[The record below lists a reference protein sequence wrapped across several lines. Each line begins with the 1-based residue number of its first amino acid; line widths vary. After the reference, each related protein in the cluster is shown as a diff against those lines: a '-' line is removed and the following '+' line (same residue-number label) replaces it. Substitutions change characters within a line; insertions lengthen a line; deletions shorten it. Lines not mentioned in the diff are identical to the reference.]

1 MLLIINILSIYGRE
15 NNNVLKINKKIGLPV
30 LLVVIA
36 SLYSF
41 LFFNDTQK
49 ISTTG
54 DLAFHFS
61 RIKGLSSIFLGPV
74 NFSTFNSYGG
84 GVNFFYPYF
93 TLFPAVIFYWITN
106 NLILSYILYVW
117 VLNVCTIIIIYYYG
131 KKFFQ
136 RIDAAF
142 LFSCLYSFYG
152 YRLIDIYQRSAIS
165 ESIAL
170 TIIPVVLYYTYNLLF
185 ERKNCVIPLAI
196 SMSLLIYTHVL
207 STFMSVLVI
216 GFLFIGSLFSNR
228 KEKKEMSDLILNM
241 IKAVGWTILLTAYVW
256 YPMLQQVLYQKI
268 NRPFRTNLQE
278 RALNISD
285 SLIGAVNND
294 LVTFTMGTIGMI
306 SLVLPLFFLKKFA
319 NKEKIIYFCAVTT
332 WFLSTNLFPWEFLQK
347 TPIQIIQFPW
357 RILGFQVLFGSLI
370 LTIVFLKW
378 KTSNKKSMWSLVG
391 MVLLIFTVTIATE
404 ANYSHKIQ
412 SYKGRLIMTK
422 KDVTRYTTSR
432 TGGLYDYAPL
442 DALKY
447 KDHLKK
453 HEVKVGD
460 RWENASHKDYNS
472 KIVYTVEGENEKK
485 ITLPI
490 FNYWGTVV
498 KVNGKNVPIEN
509 DNGLVSIKGK
519 GKRTIVEVSS
529 TYPTTMILSLLVSS
543 ITFVFFFIRYLL
555 NKLQ

>member
-1 MLLIINILSIYGRE
+1 M
-15 NNNVLKINKKIGLPV
+15 LPV

-54 DLAFHFS
+54 DIAFHFS
-61 RIKGLSSIFLGPV
+61 RIKGLSSVFSGPI
-74 NFSTFNSYGG
+74 NFTTFNNYGG
-84 GVNFFYPYF
+84 GVNFFYPYL

-117 VLNVCTIIIIYYYG
+117 ILNICTILVTYQYAQ
-131 KKFFQ
+131 KFFK

-170 TIIPVVLYYTYNLLF
+170 TIIPVILYYTYTLLF
-185 ERKNCVIPLAI
+185 KRKNCVIALAI
-196 SMSLLIYTHVL
+196 SMSLLVYTHVL
-207 STFMSVLVI
+207 STFMSVIVI
-216 GFLFIGSLFSNR
+216 GFLFIGSLFSKR
-228 KEKKEMSDLILNM
+228 KEKKEMSKLILNM
-241 IKAVGWTILLTAYVW
+241 TKAVGWTIILTSYVW

-268 NRPFRTNLQE
+268 NRPFRTDLQE

-285 SLIGAVNND
+285 SLIGAVNNN
-294 LVTFTMGTIGMI
+294 LVTFTIGTIGMI
-306 SLVLPLFFLKKFA
+306 SLILPLFFLKKFV
-319 NKEKIIYFCAVTT
+319 NKEKVIYFCAVVT
-332 WFLSTNLFPWEFLQK
+332 WFLSTNLFPWKILQK

-357 RILGFQVLFGSLI
+357 RILSFQVLFGSLV

-378 KTSNKKSMWSLVG
+378 KTSNRKRMWSLVG
-391 MVLLIFTVTIATE
+391 IVFLIFTVTVATE
-404 ANYSHKIQ
+404 ANYSQQIQ

-422 KDVTRYTTSR
+422 KDVTRYTSSK

-460 RWENASHKDYNS
+460 RWENVPYKVYNS
-472 KIVYTVEGENEKK
+472 KIVYTVEGDNKK
-485 ITLPI
+485 NITLPV

-498 KVNGKNVPIEN
+498 KVNGKKIFIEN
-509 DNGLVSIKGK
+509 ENGLVSIKGK

-529 TYPTTMILSLLVSS
+529 TYPTTMILSLLISS
-543 ITFVFFFIRYLL
+543 ITFLFFFIRYLL
-555 NKLQ
+555 NKVQLFNKTY

>member
-1 MLLIINILSIYGRE
+1 M
-15 NNNVLKINKKIGLPV
+15 V
-30 LLVVIA
+30 LLVLLLVIA

-41 LFFNDTQK
+41 IFFSNAQK

-54 DLAFHFS
+54 DIAFHFS
-61 RIKGLSSIFLGPV
+61 RIKGLSSVFSGPI
-74 NFSTFNSYGG
+74 NFTTFNSYGG
-84 GVNFFYPYF
+84 GVNFFYPYL

-117 VLNVCTIIIIYYYG
+117 ILNICTILVSYQYG
-131 KKFFQ
+131 QKFFK

-170 TIIPVVLYYTYNLLF
+170 TIIPVVLYYTYTLLY
-185 ERKNCVIPLAI
+185 ERKNSVIPLAI

-207 STFMSVLVI
+207 STFMSVIVI
-216 GFLFIGSLFSNR
+216 GFLFIGSLFSKR
-228 KEKKEMSDLILNM
+228 KEIKEMSNLILNM
-241 IKAVGWTILLTAYVW
+241 IKAVGWTILLTTYVW
-256 YPMLQQVLYQKI
+256 YPMLQQVLHQKI

-294 LVTFTMGTIGMI
+294 LVTFTMGTIGVV
-306 SLVLPLFFLKKFA
+306 SLILPLFFLKKFA

-332 WFLSTNLFPWEFLQK
+332 WFLSTNLFPWGLLQK

-391 MVLLIFTVTIATE
+391 IVLLIFTVTVATE
-404 ANYSHKIQ
+404 ANYSQKIQ

-453 HEVKVGD
+453 HEVKVDD
-460 RWENASHKDYNS
+460 RWENASHKSYNS
-472 KIVYTVEGENEKK
+472 KIIYTVEDANEQN
-485 ITLPI
+485 ITLPV

-498 KVNGKNVPIEN
+498 KVNGKKSTIEN

-529 TYPTTMILSLLVSS
+529 TYPTTMILSLLISS
-543 ITFVFFFIRYLL
+543 ITFIFLFTRYLIRSHGSIEID
-555 NKLQ
+555 

>member
-74 NFSTFNSYGG
+74 NFRTFNSYGG
-84 GVNFFYPYF
+84 GVNFFYPYL

>member
-1 MLLIINILSIYGRE
+1 MLLIINILSIYGRR

-84 GVNFFYPYF
+84 GVNFFYPYL

-216 GFLFIGSLFSNR
+216 GFLFIGSLFSKR

-294 LVTFTMGTIGMI
+294 LVTFTMGTIGMV

-391 MVLLIFTVTIATE
+391 IVLLIFTVTIATE

-472 KIVYTVEGENEKK
+472 KIVYTVEGDNEKK
-485 ITLPI
+485 NHITYI
-490 FNYWGTVV
+490 Q
-498 KVNGKNVPIEN
+498 
-509 DNGLVSIKGK
+509 
-519 GKRTIVEVSS
+519 
-529 TYPTTMILSLLVSS
+529 LLGDRCKSKWKKCS
-543 ITFVFFFIRYLL
+543 HR
-555 NKLQ
+555 K

>member
-1 MLLIINILSIYGRE
+1 MLIF
-15 NNNVLKINKKIGLPV
+15 
-30 LLVVIA
+30 IA

-41 LFFNDTQK
+41 LFFRNTQK
-49 ISTTG
+49 ILTTG
-54 DLAFHFS
+54 DIAFHFS
-61 RIKGLSSIFLGPV
+61 RIKGLSSVFYGPI
-74 NFSTFNSYGG
+74 NFSTFNNYGG
-84 GVNFFYPYF
+84 GVNFFYPYL

-117 VLNVCTIIIIYYYG
+117 VLNICTIIITYQYG
-131 KKFFQ
+131 QKFFK

-170 TIIPVVLYYTYNLLF
+170 TIIPIVLYYTYILLF
-185 ERKNCVIPLAI
+185 EKKKCVISLAI

-207 STFMSVLVI
+207 STFMSVIIISLL
-216 GFLFIGSLFSNR
+216 FLFSLFIYR
-228 KEKKEMSDLILNM
+228 KEKKEMEYLILDM
-241 IKAVGWTILLTAYVW
+241 TKAVGLTILLTAYAW

-268 NRPFRTNLQE
+268 NRPFRTSLQE

-294 LVTFTMGTIGMI
+294 LTTFTMGTIGVV
-306 SLVLPLFFLKKFA
+306 SLIIPLLFLKKFV
-319 NKEKIIYFCAVTT
+319 NKEKFIYFCAVAT
-332 WFLSTNLFPWEFLQK
+332 WFLSTNLFPWKILQK

-357 RILGFQVLFGSLI
+357 RFLGFQVLFGSLI
-370 LTIVFLKW
+370 LTTIFLKW
-378 KTSNKKSMWSLVG
+378 KTSTQKKIG
-391 MVLLIFTVTIATE
+391 GLLGIFLFIFTVTVATQ
-404 ANYSHKIQ
+404 ANYSQKIQ
-412 SYKGRLIMTK
+412 SYKGRLIMTEK
-422 KDVTRYTTSR
+422 NVTLYTTSK

-442 DALKY
+442 NAMKY

-460 RWENASHKDYNS
+460 RWEASAHKAFNS
-472 KIVYTVEGENEKK
+472 KIVYVVEDANEQN
-485 ITLPI
+485 IILPV

-498 KVNGKNVPIEN
+498 KVNGKNSIVES
-509 DNGLVSIKGK
+509 DNGLVTIKGK

-529 TYPTTMILSLLVSS
+529 TYPFTMILSLLISLM
-543 ITFVFFFIRYLL
+543 TFILLFIRYLITTFA
-555 NKLQ
+555 KLS

>member
-1 MLLIINILSIYGRE
+1 M
-15 NNNVLKINKKIGLPV
+15 
-30 LLVVIA
+30 
-36 SLYSF
+36 
-41 LFFNDTQK
+41 
-49 ISTTG
+49 
-54 DLAFHFS
+54 
-61 RIKGLSSIFLGPV
+61 
-74 NFSTFNSYGG
+74 
-84 GVNFFYPYF
+84 
-93 TLFPAVIFYWITN
+93 
-106 NLILSYILYVW
+106 LYVW
-117 VLNVCTIIIIYYYG
+117 VLNVCTILITFYYG
-131 KKFFQ
+131 RKFFK
-136 RIDAAF
+136 RVDAAF
-142 LFSCLYSFYG
+142 LFSCFYTFYG
-152 YRLIDIYQRSAIS
+152 YRMIDIYQRSAIS

-170 TIIPVVLYYTYNLLF
+170 TIVPVVLYYTYRLLF
-185 ERKNCVIPLAI
+185 EKKNCVIPLAV
-196 SMSLLIYTHVL
+196 SMSLLIYTHAL
-207 STFMSVLVI
+207 FTFMSVIVI
-216 GFLFIGSLFSNR
+216 GLLFIGSLLAKR
-228 KEKKEMSDLILNM
+228 KKKENVLDLFVGM
-241 IKAVGWTILLTAYVW
+241 AKAVGWTILLTAYVW
-256 YPMLQQVLYQKI
+256 YPMLQQVLHQSI

-278 RALNISD
+278 RGVNIFE
-285 SLIGAVNND
+285 SLFGAMTND
-294 LVTFTMGTIGMI
+294 LTTFTMGTIGVV
-306 SLVLPLFFLKKFA
+306 SLVLPLFFLKRFERRERA
-319 NKEKIIYFCAVTT
+319 IYFCAVAT
-332 WFLSTNLFPWEFLQK
+332 WFLSTNVFPWFLFQNR
-347 TPIQIIQFPW
+347 PIQLIQFPW
-357 RILGFQVLFGSLI
+357 RILSFQVLFGSLI

-391 MVLLIFTVTIATE
+391 IVLLIFTVTIATE